1 MWSSHQTL
9 KTGGSVGVSRFQVK
23 QHPCLGGVRSQ
34 RLSLT
39 LESVD
44 SLRSWFSPFL
54 DTLIMI
60 RLSRASF
67 YTSVIVVFTGIF
79 APPLAAAEPPSLDTV
94 DAQYL
99 QNIQRVAVASFVV
112 QYVVAQEATSR
123 GGANSG
129 IDFTTQL
136 QRERLQATTE
146 AIYQQFLKSVQG
158 AGLDMVTPQ
167 ALAESPSFKK
177 MLELSAPTPREESTW
192 SRGKGGGYNSVFVT
206 PQGMPLVL
214 HEDFDHLMN
223 GFSSVGDP
231 TLSFAGRLSLYSTN
245 WAYYDKDLQKDL
257 GAATLH
263 VRLFVPLAVTST
275 NTWMAANWQ
284 RDRSTTTAA
293 LRIGERLSRMSVGN
307 NGGITKITLKT
318 PIFMDGLI
326 GESNAPRSGP
336 TLTGLLFGKSDNT
349 TSFALDADGYFKEV
363 PAAAATVLDAFVQR
377 LR

>member
-1 MWSSHQTL
+1 
-9 KTGGSVGVSRFQVK
+9 
-23 QHPCLGGVRSQ
+23 
-34 RLSLT
+34 
-39 LESVD
+39 
-44 SLRSWFSPFL
+44 
-54 DTLIMI
+54 MI
-60 RLSRASF
+60 RLARASF
-67 YTSVIVVFTGIF
+67 CTSVIVVLTGLF
-79 APPLAAAEPPSLDTV
+79 ALPLAAAEPPSLDTV

-112 QYVVAQEATSR
+112 QYVVAQEATSK

-136 QRERLQATTE
+136 ERGRLQATTE

-158 AGLDMVTPQ
+158 SGLDVVVPQ

-192 SRGKGGGYNSVFVT
+192 SRGKGGGYNSVLVT

-214 HEDFDHLMN
+214 HGDFDHLMN

-231 TLSFAGRLSLYSTN
+231 TLSFAGRLSLYATN
-245 WAYYDKDLQKDL
+245 WPYYDRDLQKDL

-326 GESNAPRSGP
+326 GESNAPKSGP

-349 TSFALDADGYFKEV
+349 TSFALDTDSYFKEV
-363 PAAAATVLDAFVQR
+363 PAAAATVLDTFVQR